1 MSAIARTLG
10 VSRSNLIERSSKPSR
25 PRGPYRK
32 VDDVA
37 LLAELR
43 PIIDQR
49 PTYGYRRVT
58 ALLNRQRRKEGK
70 PTLNTKR
77 VLRVMQQHGITLQK
91 HTALRPTRTHDGV
104 VVALRSNIR
113 WCSDHLEIHAR
124 NGEVVRIVF
133 VIDACDREIIA

>member
-10 VSRSNLIERSSKPSR
+10 VSRSNLIERASKPSK
-25 PRGPYRK
+25 PRGLYRK
-32 VDDVA
+32 PDDVA

-58 ALLNRQRRKEGK
+58 ALLNRQRRNEGK
-70 PTLNTKR
+70 PTINTKR
-77 VLRVMQQHGITLQK
+77 VLRIMQQNGFTPQK
-91 HTALRPTRTHDGV
+91 HTALRPRRTHDGV

-124 NGEVVRIVF
+124 NSEVVRIVF
-133 VIDACDREIIA
+133 VIDTCDREIIA